1 MKTLQVGLVGYGLSG
16 QVFHAPFVHTHSH
29 MNLKKV
35 VERRSAKSKEHYP
48 YVEVV
53 ASYEELLADEE
64 IDVVIITTPNEFHFS
79 MVKDAILKRKHVV
92 IEKPF
97 TVTSKE
103 AMELTELAGE
113 YGVKLFVYHNRRWD
127 GDFKTVKKIIEQ
139 GLLGDIVEF
148 ESHFDRFRNYFKEN
162 AWREEDRPGSGI
174 LYDLGSHLI
183 DQSLVLFG
191 TPDAVTAHTSIQ
203 RKGGKSVDAFDV
215 RLHYPEVSVTLKAG
229 MLVRELGPR
238 FTLHGTEGSFVK
250 YDLDPQ
256 ENALR
261 QGSMPTDSGYGIED
275 EGCWGTLNA
284 TINGLHY
291 HGKIETLPGSYQ
303 DFYQNVY
310 EAVTEG
316 KELEVKPEQGATVIR
331 IIELAEQSAR
341 EKRTISF
348 E

>member
-35 VERRSAKSKEHYP
+35 VERRSAKSKERYP
-48 YVEVV
+48 YVEVT

-64 IDVVIITTPNEFHFS
+64 IDIVIITTPNELHYP
-79 MVKDAILKRKHVV
+79 MVKDAILKRKHVI

-103 AMELTELAGE
+103 AMELTELATKYE
-113 YGVKLFVYHNRRWD
+113 VKLFVYHNRRWD
-127 GDFKTVKKIIEQ
+127 GDFKTVKQIIEQ

-203 RKGGKSVDAFDV
+203 RKGGESVDAFDV
-215 RLHYPEVSVTLKAG
+215 RLHYPKVNVTLKAG

-238 FTLHGTEGSFVK
+238 FILHGTEGSFVK
-250 YDLDPQ
+250 YDLDLQ

-261 QGSMPTDSGYGIED
+261 QGSMPTDSGYGVED
-275 EGCWGTLNA
+275 EGRWGTLNT

-291 HGKIETLPGSYQ
+291 RGKIETLPGCYQ

-310 EAVTEG
+310 EAIAEG
-316 KELEVKPEQGATVIR
+316 KELEVKPEQAASVIR

-341 EKRTISF
+341 EKRTISVK
-348 E
+348 

>member
-35 VERRSAKSKEHYP
+35 VERRSAKSKERYP

-53 ASYEELLADEE
+53 ASYEELLEDKD
-64 IDVVIITTPNEFHFS
+64 IDVVIITTPNEFHYP
-79 MVKDAILKRKHVV
+79 MVKSAILKRKHVV

-103 AMELTELAGE
+103 AMELTALADE
-113 YGVKLFVYHNRRWD
+113 YGIKLFVYHNRRWD
-127 GDFKTVKKIIEQ
+127 GDFKTIKKIIEQ
-139 GLLGDIVEF
+139 RLLGDIVEF

-215 RLHYPEVSVTLKAG
+215 RLHYPGVSVTLKAG

-238 FTLHGTEGSFVK
+238 FILHGTEGSFVK

-275 EGCWGTLNA
+275 EERWGTLN
-284 TINGLHY
+284 TTVNDLHY
-291 HGKIETLPGSYQ
+291 RGKIETLPGSYQ

-310 EAVTEG
+310 EAAAEG
-316 KELEVKPEQGATVIR
+316 KEPEVKPEQAANVIK
-331 IIELAEQSAR
+331 IIELAEQSAQ

-348 E
+348 K

>member
-16 QVFHAPFVHTHSH
+16 QVFHAPFIHTHSH

-35 VERRSAKSKEHYP
+35 VERRGAKSKERYP

-53 ASYEELLADEE
+53 STYEELLADED
-64 IDVVIITTPNEFHFS
+64 IDVVIITTPNELHYP
-79 MVKDAILKRKHVV
+79 MVKNAILQRKHVV

-103 AMELTELAGE
+103 AVELTGLAHE

-127 GDFKTVKKIIEQ
+127 GDFKTIKKIMEQ
-139 GLLGDIVEF
+139 RLLGDIVEF

-183 DQSLVLFG
+183 DQALVLFG
-191 TPDAVTAHTSIQ
+191 APDAVTAHTSIQ

-238 FTLHGTEGSFVK
+238 FIVHGTEGSFVK
-250 YDLDPQ
+250 YNLDPQ

-261 QGSMPTDSGYGIED
+261 QGAMPTDIGYGIE
-275 EGCWGTLNA
+275 EEKHWGILN
-284 TINGLHY
+284 TTVNDLHY
-291 HGKIETLPGSYQ
+291 RGKVETLPGSYQ

-316 KELEVKPEQGATVIR
+316 KELEIKPEQAANVIKL
-331 IIELAEQSAR
+331 IELAEQSAR
-341 EKRTISF
+341 EKRTISVK
-348 E
+348 